1 MASYTQ
7 LPIDSFKNSP
17 LTNYIDLANS
27 KLGSKVVAVSD
38 EFFAAASNMLNPNP
52 SVREANKFIETGAWF
67 DGWETRRHNPD
78 HDWAIIQLA
87 FAGTV
92 VGFDIDTAHFT
103 GNHAPVASVDVAFVS
118 RETLA
123 KGGEINYEWKEVL
136 PKVELQPTS
145 KHYFLLN
152 NPDNTPYNFVRINQY
167 PDGGIARFRV
177 YGSIVPIFPE
187 NKDELVDLAYVGN
200 GARVVVS
207 SNDHFSPASNVILP
221 TRGENMGDGWE
232 TKRSR
237 TPGHIDYLIVKLG
250 APGRLERAIF
260 DTLHF
265 RGNFPAQASL
275 EACNSQEENPDNDPA
290 VSQEGFWTTI
300 SPKQKTAADVEH
312 EWDLTPKDKIFTHV
326 RATLYPDGGFK
337 RLRIYGY
344 RL

>member
-1 MASYTQ
+1 ME
-7 LPIDSFKNSP
+7 K
-17 LTNYIDLANS
+17 
-27 KLGSKVVAVSD
+27 
-38 EFFAAASNMLNPNP
+38 
-52 SVREANKFIETGAWF
+52 TGAWF
-67 DGWETRRHNPD
+67 DGWENRRHNPD

-87 FAGTV
+87 FAGSI

-103 GNHAPVASVDVAFVS
+103 RNHAPAASVDVAFVS
-118 RETLA
+118 GEALA
-123 KGGEINYEWKEVL
+123 TGDDINYEWKEVL

-145 KHYFLLN
+145 KHYFVLD
-152 NPDNTPYNFVRINQY
+152 NPDNAPYNFVGINQY
-167 PDGGIARFRV
+167 PDGGITRFRV
-177 YGSIVPIFPE
+177 YGGIVPVFPE
-187 NKDELVDLAYVGN
+187 DKNELVDLAYVGN

-207 SNDHFSPASNVILP
+207 SNDDFAPASNVILP

-265 RGNFPAQASL
+265 RGNFPAQASK

-290 VSQEGFWTTI
+290 ANQEGFWTTV
-300 SPKQKTAADVEH
+300 SPRQKTAADVEH
-312 EWDLTPKDKIFTHV
+312 EWNLSPKDKVFTHV
-326 RATLYPDGGFK
+326 HATLYPNGGFT

-344 RL
+344 RVRSMNLE